1 ELPIGPNAAL
11 ALDEDMGAALDMMEQ
26 INQIQSRLPGHDCG
40 ACGSPSCAAFAED
53 VARGYCGELDCVY
66 MLKKHLEDM
75 GKQ

>member
-1 ELPIGPNAAL
+1 MLPWRWTKYG
-11 ALDEDMGAALDMMEQ
+11 GAALDMMEQ

-40 ACGSPSCAAFAED
+40 ASSRCAAFAED

-66 MLKKHLEDM
+66 RLKKYLEDM